1 MNYELINAGNPKIIN
16 YICTLIIKCDILD
29 FQDNKFTIELCM

>member
-16 YICTLIIKCDILD
+16 YFYTLIIKSDILD